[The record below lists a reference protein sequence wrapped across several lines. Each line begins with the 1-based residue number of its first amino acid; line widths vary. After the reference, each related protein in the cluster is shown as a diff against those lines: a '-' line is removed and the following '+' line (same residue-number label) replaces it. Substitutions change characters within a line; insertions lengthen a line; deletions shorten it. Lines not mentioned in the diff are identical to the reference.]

1 MKCCRLDKYRFPS
14 NDIKGNDWI
23 KMSGTIRK
31 KEINQF
37 ICDIL
42 EVFI

>member
-1 MKCCRLDKYRFPS
+1 MKCRFDKCSLPS
-14 NDIKGNDWI
+14 TDIKGNDWI
-23 KMSGTIRK
+23 RMCGIIRK

-37 ICDIL
+37 IFDIM